1 MSVIGRRLR
10 EARERLGLSQEK
22 VGQEAE
28 LDPGSARVRV
38 NRYENG
44 HRTPNPELVEA
55 FAKVLKVPA
64 TYFYAQDDN
73 EAEMLIAF
81 HRLSKAKRAKVIEFV
96 TSLD

>member
-10 EARERLGLSQEK
+10 QARERLGLSQEK
-22 VGQEAE
+22 VGQDAE

-44 HRTPNPELVEA
+44 NRTPNPELVEA

-64 TYFYAQDDN
+64 TYFYAKDDN
-73 EAEMLIAF
+73 EAELLLVF
-81 HRLSKAKRAKVIEFV
+81 HRLSKPKKSKVIEFAS
-96 TSLD
+96 SLV

>member
-55 FAKVLKVPA
+55 LARVLKVPA
-64 TYFYAQDDN
+64 TYLYAQDDY
-73 EAEMLIAF
+73 EAELLLIF
-81 HRLSKAKRAKVIEFV
+81 HRLSKPKKVKAIEFV
-96 TSLD
+96 ASLE